1 MSIKEALRRRL
12 LPVTAGAAVV
22 ALAAGGIAYASTPS
36 AAPAPAAATTASTA
50 GSASA
55 RLGRL
60 GLRADVARLIRH
72 TIHAQLIVHT
82 KKGFET
88 IDIDKGKLT
97 TDSSTTITI
106 TRADGASVSATIT
119 SSTKF
124 VGLKESKLGT
134 GDGVIL
140 VQHGGDALYVA
151 ARAPNTSSN
160 STSTAALS

>member
-1 MSIKEALRRRL
+1 MSIKEALNRKL
-12 LPVTAGAAVV
+12 LPMTAGAAVV
-22 ALAAGGIAYASTPS
+22 ALAAGGVAYASTPS
-36 AAPAPAAATTASTA
+36 AAPVPAAAATTASTA
-50 GSASA
+50 SAH
-55 RLGRL
+55 LGRV

-97 TDSSTTITI
+97 TDSSTAITI
-106 TRADGASVSATIT
+106 ERADKASVSATIT

-124 VGLKESKLGT
+124 IGLKESELGS
-134 GDGVIL
+134 GDGVVL
-140 VQHGGDALYVA
+140 VQHGGYALYVA

-160 STSTAALS
+160 STSPTKLS

>member
-1 MSIKEALRRRL
+1 MRIKQLLKTRL

-36 AAPAPAAATTASTA
+36 APAAPTTATTASAISANLTA
-50 GSASA
+50 G
-55 RLGRL
+55 R
-60 GLRADVARLIRH
+60 RADIVWLARH

-88 IDIDKGKLT
+88 IDIDRGKLK

-106 TRADGASVSATIT
+106 VRADHANVSATIT

-124 VGLKESKLGT
+124 LGLKESQLAT
-134 GDGVIL
+134 GDGVVL
-140 VQHGGDALYVA
+140 VQHGGYALYVA
-151 ARAPNTSSN
+151 ARAPATASNT
-160 STSTAALS
+160 AG